1 MNATTT
7 KPARDIVP
15 GDRIIPTGKV
25 RPVEV
30 LYTFP
35 SASGDR
41 VQFATAGANGGAVA
55 GYGIDDDVVVVAP

>member
-1 MNATTT
+1 MNAAKT
-7 KPARDIVP
+7 ARDIVP

-30 LYTFP
+30 LAVFP
-35 SASGDR
+35 SAAGDR
-41 VQFATAGANGGAVA
+41 VQFATLGQGGAVA